1 VELTATEIA
10 AATGGRVVAGTPNAR
25 ARSFTID
32 SRLLDPDACFV
43 ALVAALDGHDFVAD
57 AWARHATVAVV
68 SQPVPAPPGGAAVV
82 EVTDG
87 LAALA
92 ALGRQARD
100 RLGAVPV
107 VGVTGSA
114 GKTATKDLTLAALA
128 PRRRAHASPSSFNNE
143 AGVPL
148 TLLGA
153 PAGTEVVVTEMGARF
168 AGNITALTDIARP
181 TIGVVTHIG
190 LAHAGHLGGPE
201 GIAAVKGELV
211 EALPPDGLAILNA
224 DCRFAADLAA
234 RTDARVLRVG
244 DAPDADVRIVDLELD
259 ADLKPR
265 FTLATP
271 WGSAPVTLALHGEH
285 HALNAAMAATVA
297 AELGVP
303 IDVAAAGLRDARPAL
318 LRMQVVRTPRGV
330 VLINDAYNSSPTSAA
345 AALRALGRLSIAG
358 RRIAVLGEMLELGPH
373 GPDAH
378 AELGALTARVGV
390 ELLVTVGEGATGIAA
405 TARAGGVTVVEA
417 PDSCTAGAIVEHEAH
432 DGDAV
437 LVKASR
443 AVGLERVA
451 AALEDPRPT

>member
-1 VELTATEIA
+1 VELTAAEIA
-10 AATGGRVVAGTPNAR
+10 TTADGRVVAGTPEAR

-32 SRLLDPDACFV
+32 SRLLDREACFV
-43 ALVAALDGHDFVAD
+43 ALVAARDGHDFVAD
-57 AWARHATVAVV
+57 AWARHAAVAVV
-68 SQPVPAPPGGAAVV
+68 SQPVPAPPNGAAVV
-82 EVTDG
+82 EVADG

-92 ALGRQARD
+92 ALGRHARD
-100 RLGAVPV
+100 RLGPVPV
-107 VGVTGSA
+107 VGITGSA
-114 GKTATKDLTLAALA
+114 GKTATKDLTLAAVA
-128 PRRRAHASPSSFNNE
+128 PRLRAHASPSSFNNE

-153 PAGTEVVVTEMGARF
+153 PAGTEVVVIEMGARF
-168 AGNITALTDIARP
+168 AGNIEALSGIARP
-181 TIGVVTHIG
+181 TIGVVTHVG
-190 LAHAGHLGGPE
+190 LAHAGHLGGPD

-224 DCRFAADLAA
+224 DCPFVADLAA

-244 DAPDADVRIVDLELD
+244 EAPDADVRVVDLELND
-259 ADLKPR
+259 DLQPR

-285 HALNAAMAATVA
+285 HAVNAAMAATVA
-297 AELGVP
+297 GELGVP
-303 IDVAAAGLRDARPAL
+303 IDVAAAGLRDARPTA

-345 AALRALGRLSIAG
+345 AALRALGRLAIAG

-378 AELGALTARVGV
+378 AELGALAAQVGV
-390 ELLVTVGEGATGIAA
+390 ELLVTVGEGTTGIAA
-405 TARAGGVTVVEA
+405 TARAGGVAVVEA
-417 PDSCTAGAIVEHEAH
+417 PDPCAAGAIVAHETRP
-432 DGDAV
+432 GDAV
-437 LVKASR
+437 LVMASR

-451 AALEDPRPT
+451 EALEEPRPT